1 MSGISHR
8 GEDLKVKE
16 VAEIIKVFRLKMLV
30 KKFINFLD
38 TSEIISSDNHVLHIQ
53 EKKNSSLVYQG
64 WVIWADGVTKV
75 RDSGGYM

>member
-64 WVIWADGVTKV
+64 
-75 RDSGGYM
+75 